1 MYERLQIIALIAV
14 AAIWG
19 LAELARRRP
28 EIGWL
33 RPFRIAFARLPEDQR
48 AAARRRGDRIA
59 GLQFLL
65 LGIALPIGAA
75 VLKLAF
81 FARFSAVEIAIVA
94 AISLLCLALGISG
107 IAKSR
112 RS

>member
-1 MYERLQIIALIAV
+1 MYERLQIIALVAV

-28 EIGWL
+28 DIGWL
-33 RPFRIAFARLPEDQR
+33 RPFRIAFARLPEEQR
-48 AAARRRGDRIA
+48 AAARRRRAFNA
-59 GLQFLL
+59 GRQFLRR
-65 LGIALPIGAA
+65 GIAVAIGAA

-81 FARFSAVEIAIVA
+81 FARFSKEEVAIVA
-94 AISLLCLALGISG
+94 AISVLCLWLGITA

-112 RS
+112 RG

>member
-1 MYERLQIIALIAV
+1 MYERLQIIALVAV

-28 EIGWL
+28 DIGWL
-33 RPFRIAFARLPEDQR
+33 RPFRIAFARLPEPQR
-48 AAARRRGDRIA
+48 TAARRRSDFLA

-81 FARFSAVEIAIVA
+81 FARFSAAEVAIVA
-94 AISLLCLALGISG
+94 AVSALCLALGITG

-112 RS
+112 R